1 MSKLRADGLSVAL
14 DGRMIVSDIA
24 LAVERGE
31 FVGLVGPNGSGKTTL
46 LRAIFRAL
54 KPTRGALWLD
64 DRDLGALSAREL
76 ARQMAVVPQES
87 PVEFDYTVREV
98 VAMGRFPHQSA
109 LGGASSDDV
118 EACDRAI
125 SQVGLDALADRSV
138 LTLSGGERQRA
149 VIARALAQGCDL
161 IVLDEPTNHLD
172 IRYQHSLMA
181 LLTGL
186 GVTAVAALHDLN
198 LAAGYC
204 DRIYLLR
211 GGSVVASGDPSVLSE
226 DLVHEVFG
234 VRPHVLTHPSSGRP
248 QLLFPT
254 KEFPCDS

>member
-1 MSKLRADGLSVAL
+1 MSKLRAEGVGVAL

-24 LAVERGE
+24 LAIERGE

-46 LRAIFRAL
+46 LRAVFRAL
-54 KPTRGALWLD
+54 RATGSLWLD
-64 DRDLGALSAREL
+64 DEDLATLSAREL
-76 ARQMAVVPQES
+76 ARRMAVVPQES

-109 LGGASSDDV
+109 LGGASAEDV
-118 EACDRAI
+118 DACARAI
-125 SQVGLDALADRSV
+125 SLVGLEELADRSV

-172 IRYQHSLMA
+172 IRYQHSLMG

-211 GGSVVASGDPSVLSE
+211 HGSVVASGDPSVLTA

-234 VRPHVLTHPSSGRP
+234 VRPRVITHPDTGRP